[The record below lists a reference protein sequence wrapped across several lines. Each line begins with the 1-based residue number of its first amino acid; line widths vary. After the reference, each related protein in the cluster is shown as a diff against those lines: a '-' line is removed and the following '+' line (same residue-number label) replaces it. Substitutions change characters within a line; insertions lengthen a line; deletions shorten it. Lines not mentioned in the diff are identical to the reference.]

1 MAKAINNKPVGRKP
15 TDKAE
20 VIRKALNDFPNTSNR
35 AIANYLVETYPTIFT
50 DVEKTRK
57 HIQKYTAPSS
67 SDRPNWVKASKFTP
81 DNPYG
86 LPESLPVKESFYRI
100 PKVNNRILWMSDIHF
115 PNHDQQALT
124 VAIDYG
130 KDKDVNCIV
139 LGGDVL
145 DNTPFTSF
153 LHAPFNKV

>member
-1 MAKAINNKPVGRKP
+1 MAKAINNKQKGRKP

-67 SDRPNWVKASKFTP
+67 SDRPN
-81 DNPYG
+81 
-86 LPESLPVKESFYRI
+86 
-100 PKVNNRILWMSDIHF
+100 
-115 PNHDQQALT
+115 
-124 VAIDYG
+124 
-130 KDKDVNCIV
+130 
-139 LGGDVL
+139 
-145 DNTPFTSF
+145 
-153 LHAPFNKV
+153 